1 MEVLVFTVG
10 NREHAL
16 PVEDVIEVVRMVAVT
31 PLPDA
36 PASVM
41 GVINMRGRIIPVI
54 DLRTRLGMPPHDPDL
69 SAPIIVVGRSE
80 AAAGLV
86 ADGASEVLTLR
97 STAVEAPT
105 PSPGPR
111 SSQAPAA
118 SAVSGMAHEGDRL
131 ILLLDA
137 QRLCEE
143 AARVS
148 QPLGE

>member
-1 MEVLVFTVG
+1 MEVLVFTVAS
-10 NREHAL
+10 REYAL

-36 PASVM
+36 PSSVT
-41 GVINMRGRIIPVI
+41 GVINMRGHVIPVI
-54 DLRTRLGMPPHDPDL
+54 DLCARLGFPAHEPDL

-86 ADGASEVLTLR
+86 ADGASEVLMLC
-97 STAVEAPT
+97 SDAVEAT
-105 PSPGPR
+105 HPSSR
-111 SSQAPAA
+111 VQV
-118 SAVSGMAHEGDRL
+118 VSGMAHEGDRL

-143 AARVS
+143 AARVAR
-148 QPLGE
+148 PVGE